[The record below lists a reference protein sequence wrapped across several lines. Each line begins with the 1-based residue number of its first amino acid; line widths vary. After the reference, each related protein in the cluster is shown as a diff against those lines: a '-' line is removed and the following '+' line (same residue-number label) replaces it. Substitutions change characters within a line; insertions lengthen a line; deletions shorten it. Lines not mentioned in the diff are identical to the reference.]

1 MSAPSQSNAGA
12 PSSSPLNATPEEGPD
27 GKRRRVEVIRDSS
40 FDNATEPST
49 SALKNEGGSSALPS
63 SAIVEVVLDLK
74 YKWAGTSV
82 SRPRSGDE
90 APAELIARLTCTEVR
105 FAV

>member
-12 PSSSPLNATPEEGPD
+12 LTSPSNVTPDEGPD

-40 FDNATEPST
+40 LDNASEPST
-49 SALKNEGGSSALPS
+49 SALKDEGGSSELPS
-63 SAIVEVVLDLK
+63 SALVEVVLDLK

-90 APAELIARLTCTEVR
+90 APAEYHG
-105 FAV
+105 